1 MTFLSYFFL
10 LCRVYPKNTMKELQ
24 NIVSKKVFGETL
36 TKAEAEIFSKWV
48 NNSSNSDIYMRLKS
62 CELTQVILEMENEG
76 LGKEMSKEF
85 SHSIQLIKKREK
97 KSALLRVVYA
107 VSAAAVLALSF
118 LVYNGYDSSTNKLI
132 VSNLNH
138 LTTSRNVIEADDSI
152 KLITSEAVL
161 NLDKKVD
168 FMNDGRVVVNKNDN
182 QIFLTRFDS
191 ALVNVA
197 PQMSTLVVPL
207 KRECNFIL
215 PDGSKVWINSGSTL
229 VFPEYF
235 SDTLRCVE
243 LVGEAYF
250 EIVKNEKAPFVVLT
264 NEMSTSVIGTQ
275 FMVSSYDGK
284 HEVALIEG
292 SVRVNRNGT
301 SQNITLKPGRGV
313 VLGRNAKELR
323 EVDIDIE
330 KILERKN
337 GFLFFDEE
345 KLDDIVSDLRRWYGV
360 NFIFETEE
368 LRNQT
373 FYIKINRNDSIQY
386 IMQLLKFTNKID
398 YEIED
403 NRVIIKSMRL

>member
-1 MTFLSYFFL
+1 M
-10 LCRVYPKNTMKELQ
+10 
-24 NIVSKKVFGETL
+24 
-36 TKAEAEIFSKWV
+36 
-48 NNSSNSDIYMRLKS
+48 
-62 CELTQVILEMENEG
+62 
-76 LGKEMSKEF
+76 
-85 SHSIQLIKKREK
+85 
-97 KSALLRVVYA
+97 
-107 VSAAAVLALSF
+107 
-118 LVYNGYDSSTNKLI
+118 
-132 VSNLNH
+132 
-138 LTTSRNVIEADDSI
+138 
-152 KLITSEAVL
+152 
-161 NLDKKVD
+161 
-168 FMNDGRVVVNKNDN
+168 
-182 QIFLTRFDS
+182 
-191 ALVNVA
+191 
-197 PQMSTLVVPL
+197 
-207 KRECNFIL
+207 
-215 PDGSKVWINSGSTL
+215 

-360 NFIFETEE
+360 NFIFETEG